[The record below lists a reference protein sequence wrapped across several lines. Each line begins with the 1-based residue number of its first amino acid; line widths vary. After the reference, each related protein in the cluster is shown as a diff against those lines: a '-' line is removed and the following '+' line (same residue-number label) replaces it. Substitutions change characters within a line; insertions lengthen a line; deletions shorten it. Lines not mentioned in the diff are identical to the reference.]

1 MLNIIAIMR
10 RYNSQPIYN
19 HLVIKIMPI
28 FKKSHKVIVSLV
40 LIALSVAAGN
50 GCRESEKNAFGG
62 FGYAIGDRLPDGE
75 LIQIGKTT
83 VKAWSKIIDLKKPFR
98 YFHDV
103 CLDAT
108 PRSKRIFRI
117 SLVSPL
123 DNKNELEKELQELC
137 RIIEK
142 KYIRKPSTVPI
153 SVLEEKYPACWRDV
167 KSFCFTFENGNY
179 IFVTANFATTGII
192 LEYVSEPLESLRE
205 EEEKNLIEESQK
217 EKDRRLEQ
225 STDFDLI

>member
-1 MLNIIAIMR
+1 
-10 RYNSQPIYN
+10 
-19 HLVIKIMPI
+19 MPI
-28 FKKSHKVIVSLV
+28 FKKSHKVIVSLA

-153 SVLEEKYPACWRDV
+153 SVLEEKYPACWREV
-167 KSFCFTFENGNY
+167 KSYCFTFENGNY

-205 EEEKNLIEESQK
+205 EEEKNLTEESQK